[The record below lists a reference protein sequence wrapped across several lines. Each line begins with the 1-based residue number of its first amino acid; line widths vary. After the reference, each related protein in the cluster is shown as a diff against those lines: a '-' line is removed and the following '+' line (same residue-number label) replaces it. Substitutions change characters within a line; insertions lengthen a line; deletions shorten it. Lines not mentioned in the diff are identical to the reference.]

1 MDGEYLWGGCGVPGD
16 GRGQE
21 PSFSGEKCEKDYF
34 LKTGS

>member
-1 MDGEYLWGGCGVPGD
+1 MGDIFGRASECPETGE
-16 GRGQE
+16 RRR

>member
-1 MDGEYLWGGCGVPGD
+1 MGYIFGEAAGFPGTGE
-16 GRGQE
+16 GRK